1 MAEETKKAEQAETPE
16 TEKET
21 VAKETQA
28 QEQTVE
34 ETPAK
39 AEEKKEK
46 KKSKKKDK
54 KDEKIEELNDRL
66 LRNMAEF
73 ENFRNRSEKE
83 KAANLTWV
91 PKMLWKK
98 FFLS

>member
-39 AEEKKEK
+39 AEEK
-46 KKSKKKDK
+46 
-54 KDEKIEELNDRL
+54 
-66 LRNMAEF
+66 
-73 ENFRNRSEKE
+73 FRRS
-83 KAANLTWV
+83 
-91 PKMLWKK
+91 
-98 FFLS
+98 